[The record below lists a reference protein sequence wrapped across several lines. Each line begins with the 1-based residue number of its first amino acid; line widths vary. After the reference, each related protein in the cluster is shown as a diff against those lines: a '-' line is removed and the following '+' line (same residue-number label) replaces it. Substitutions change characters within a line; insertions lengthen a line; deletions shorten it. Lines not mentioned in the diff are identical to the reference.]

1 MFSIALVAINWWKLM
16 GSIINGWL
24 NIYKPKGISSAK
36 AVAIIKR
43 SFKPSK
49 VGHTG
54 TLDLEAEGILPI
66 AIGEATKL
74 VSILIDAKKQYS
86 FTVQFGAKTDTADSA
101 GKIVETCD
109 YIPSE
114 AECHAI
120 CNSFIGD
127 VEQIPPAYSALKVN
141 GKRAYKIAR
150 EGGKVQLAKR
160 TIQIFDLKCTEYNAI
175 NKTASYICDCSKG
188 TYIRTLAEDISLSL
202 QSLGF
207 VIELRRLKVGMFADN
222 NAINLSSFE
231 DKDFEE
237 IKTILHNE
245 CLKIEAVLDDIP
257 VLDATHEQVQK
268 IRFGQKCHFDYD
280 QDCELIWIKND
291 NKIVAIGAMHQ
302 NNFKSSRV
310 FNV

>member
-1 MFSIALVAINWWKLM
+1 MSNPID
-16 GSIINGWL
+16 GWL
-24 NIYKPKGISSAK
+24 NIYKPRGISSAK

-74 VSILIDAKKQYS
+74 VSVLIDAKKQYS
-86 FTVQFGAKTDTADSA
+86 FTVQLGAKTDTADSA
-101 GKIVETCD
+101 GKIIDRTEN
-109 YIPSE
+109 IPSE
-114 AECHAI
+114 EECQEI
-120 CNSFIGD
+120 CSSFIGEI
-127 VEQIPPAYSALKVN
+127 EQTPPAYSALKIN

-150 EGGKVQLAKR
+150 EGGEVKLTKR
-160 TIQIFDLKCTEYNAI
+160 KIHIFSLECTNYDAD
-175 NKTASYICDCSKG
+175 NKTANFICDCSKG

-207 VIELRRLKVGMFADN
+207 VIELRRLKVGMFTSE
-222 NAINLSSFE
+222 NAINISSFE

-237 IKTILHNE
+237 IKNTLHNQ
-245 CLKIEAVLDDIP
+245 CLKVEAVLDDIP
-257 VLDATHEQVQK
+257 VLDASLAQVQK

-280 QDCELIWIKND
+280 QNCELLWIRHD
-291 NKIVAIGAMHQ
+291 NKIVAIGALHQ
-302 NNFKSSRV
+302 NNFKPSRV
-310 FNV
+310 FNL